1 MPDALAPAPPTAA
14 WTPADAEALYR
25 LPAWAD
31 GFFHVG
37 DDGRVYAR
45 PDPDGPEIDVFGLV
59 QHLREEGA
67 QAPLLLRFQDIL
79 RARVV
84 GLNEAFRAAI
94 AEAGYDGRYT
104 SVYPIKVNQLHE
116 VVEEILEAG
125 KPYGLGLECGS
136 KAELVATLAHLG
148 SDETLLVCNG
158 YKDAPMLRAVLLGQR
173 LGKRVVPVME
183 KPDEFWR
190 LMRLAEQEEMSARF
204 GVRIQLATRGAG
216 KWAASSGDG
225 SKFGVAAP
233 DLMAIVRHL
242 EETEQQSALVL
253 LHFHLGSQIADIQ
266 TLKQAAKEAAQVYVQ
281 LKRRG
286 LGIRTLDVG
295 GGLGVSYGAG
305 YATTSE
311 EDEDEQSGVS
321 YSLQEYANA
330 VVWAV
335 KDVCDAAG
343 VPVPELVSESG
354 RALTAHHSVLVVEA
368 LSSYGPPAGAAE
380 TMARGIAA
388 DAPPVL
394 KDLADAFSRAESA
407 GPPSTPPDAGR
418 LLEAYHDAVEKRAE
432 AGTLFGLGY
441 LDLEAKADAEAL
453 YWGVLRSVDRAV
465 RAAAP
470 EVRLPQELAR
480 VRDHLQT
487 QVLCDFSVFQS
498 VLDHWAIGQ
507 RFPILPLHRLDERP
521 TERGVLVDLTCDSD
535 GKITSYVGQDE
546 EDKRAIEHHALRAG
560 EPYLFGF
567 FLMGAYQ
574 DIMGDTHNLL
584 GRVTEAHV
592 YADRD
597 EPGGYYVEKQI
608 PGATVDEMLAN
619 VQYFPHDL
627 LRRVEG
633 IVREK
638 VHEKKLRPKAGAELV
653 RRYERLFKH
662 QTYLTPDGW
671 SGGAGERGGRGDGG
685 AEESEAVGPA
695 G

>member
-1 MPDALAPAPPTAA
+1 LIDTATDTAA
-14 WTPADAEALYR
+14 WTSADAEALYR

-45 PDPDGPEIDVFGLV
+45 PDPDGPEIDVYALASR
-59 QHLREEGA
+59 LRADGA
-67 QAPLLLRFQDIL
+67 QTPLLLRFQDIL

-84 GLNEAFRAAI
+84 GLNEAFRSAI

-125 KPYGLGLECGS
+125 EPYGIGLECGS
-136 KAELVATLAHLG
+136 KAELVATLAHLKK
-148 SDETLLVCNG
+148 DDTLLVCNG

-183 KPDEFWR
+183 KLDEFWR
-190 LMRLAEQEEMSARF
+190 LMRLAEQEKVDARF

-225 SKFGVAAP
+225 SKFGVGAP
-233 DLMAIVRHL
+233 DLMQIVRHL
-242 EETEQQSALVL
+242 EETDQQDALVL

-281 LKRRG
+281 LKKRG

-305 YATTSE
+305 YATTTE
-311 EDEDEQSGVS
+311 EDEGDSGVS

-343 VPVPELVSESG
+343 VEVPELVSESG

-368 LSSYGPPAGAAE
+368 LSSYGPPSGAGRVAVAD
-380 TMARGIAA
+380 

-394 KDLADAFSRAESA
+394 KDLADALARVDAA
-407 GPPSTPPDAGR
+407 GPPATQSDAAR
-418 LLEAYHDAVEKRAE
+418 LLEAYHDAVEKRAD
-432 AGTLFGLGY
+432 ASTLFGLGY
-441 LDLEAKADAEAL
+441 LDLETKADAEAL
-453 YWGVLRSVDRAV
+453 YWGVLRGVDRAV
-465 RAAAP
+465 READP
-470 EVRLPQELAR
+470 ELRLPQELR
-480 VRDHLQT
+480 NVSGHLQT

-507 RFPILPLHRLDERP
+507 RFPILPLHRLDEKP

-546 EDKRAIEHHALRAG
+546 EDKRAIEHHALRPG

-592 YADRD
+592 YADAD
-597 EPGGYYVEKQI
+597 EPGGCYVEKQI

-633 IVREK
+633 IVRQK
-638 VHEKKLRPKAGAELV
+638 VHEKALRPKAGAELV

-662 QTYLTPDGW
+662 QTYLVPDGW
-671 SGGAGERGGRGDGG
+671 SE
-685 AEESEAVGPA
+685 
-695 G
+695 

>member
-1 MPDALAPAPPTAA
+1 MTETETPAQT

-31 GFFHVG
+31 GFFSVG
-37 DDGRVYAR
+37 DDGRVHAR
-45 PDPDGPEIDVFGLV
+45 PDPDGPEIDVFRLAQQLRQDGV
-59 QHLREEGA
+59 QT
-67 QAPLLLRFQDIL
+67 PLLLRFQDIL

-125 KPYGLGLECGS
+125 QPYGIGLECGS
-136 KAELVATLAHLG
+136 KAELVATLAHLKK
-148 SDETLLVCNG
+148 DDTLLVCNG

-190 LMRLAEQEEMSARF
+190 LMRLADEEQIPARF

-242 EETEQQSALVL
+242 EATDQQDALVL

-281 LKRRG
+281 LRKRG
-286 LGIRTLDVG
+286 LGIKTLDVG

-305 YATTSE
+305 YATSTE
-311 EDEDEQSGVS
+311 EDDAESTVS

-368 LSSYGPPAGAAE
+368 LSSYGPPAGAGDVAV
-380 TMARGIAA
+380 GA

-394 KDLADAFSRAESA
+394 KDLADALARVDAA
-407 GPPSTPPDAGR
+407 GPPATPSDAAR
-418 LLEAYHDAVEKRAE
+418 LLEAYHDAVEKRAD

-441 LDLEAKADAEAL
+441 LDLETKADAEAL
-453 YWGVLRSVDRAV
+453 YWGVLRGVDRAV
-465 RAAAP
+465 REAAP
-470 EVRLPQELAR
+470 EVRLPQELLR

-507 RFPILPLHRLDERP
+507 RFPILPLHRLDEKP
-521 TERGVLVDLTCDSD
+521 SERGVLVDLTCDSD

-546 EDKRAIEHHALRAG
+546 EDKRAIEHHALRPG

-592 YADRD
+592 YADAD
-597 EPGGYYVEKQI
+597 EPGGYYVEKKI

-633 IVREK
+633 IVRQKVQEK
-638 VHEKKLRPKAGAELV
+638 QLRPKAGAELV

-671 SGGAGERGGRGDGG
+671 GEGAGEQGGRG
-685 AEESEAVGPA
+685 EP
-695 G
+695 

>member
-1 MPDALAPAPPTAA
+1 MPDALALSADPATGA

-25 LPAWAD
+25 VSAWAD
-31 GFFHVG
+31 GFFSVG

-59 QHLREEGA
+59 QQLRADGV
-67 QAPLLLRFQDIL
+67 QAPVLLRFQDIL

-84 GLNEAFRAAI
+84 GLNEAFRTAI
-94 AEAGYDGRYT
+94 AEAKYDGRYT

-136 KAELVATLAHLG
+136 KAELVATLAHLD
-148 SDETLLVCNG
+148 SDDTLLVCNG

-190 LMRLAEQEEMSARF
+190 LVRLADEEKMTARF

-242 EETEQQSALVL
+242 EERGQQDALVL

-266 TLKQAAKEAAQVYVQ
+266 TLKQAAKEATQVYVQ
-281 LKRRG
+281 LRKR
-286 LGIRTLDVG
+286 GIGVQTIDVG

-305 YATTSE
+305 YATTA
-311 EDEDEQSGVS
+311 EDDDAEQSGVS

-368 LSSYGPPAGAAE
+368 LSAYGPPAPGAIAV
-380 TMARGIAA
+380 AA
-388 DAPPVL
+388 DAPAVL
-394 KDLADAFSRAESA
+394 KDLADARARA
-407 GPPSTPPDAGR
+407 DAAR
-418 LLEAYHDAVEKRAE
+418 APATAADASLLLEAYHDAVEKRAE

-441 LDLEAKADAEAL
+441 LDLDAKADAESL
-453 YWGVLRSVDRAV
+453 YWGVLRGVDRAV
-465 RAAAP
+465 REAAP
-470 EVRLPQELAR
+470 ELRLPQELR
-480 VRDHLQT
+480 HVRDHLQT

-507 RFPILPLHRLDERP
+507 RFPILPLHRLGERPDERS
-521 TERGVLVDLTCDSD
+521 VLVDLTCDSD
-535 GKITSYVGQDE
+535 GKITSYVGQDD

-560 EPYLFGF
+560 EPYFFGF

-574 DIMGDTHNLL
+574 DILGDTHNLL

-592 YADRD
+592 YADAD
-597 EPGGYYVEKQI
+597 EPDGYYVEKQI
-608 PGATVDEMLAN
+608 PGATVDEMLAD

-633 IVREK
+633 IVRQK
-638 VHEKKLRPKAGAELV
+638 VADKVLRPKAGAELV

-671 SGGAGERGGRGDGG
+671 DA
-685 AEESEAVGPA
+685 PA
-695 G
+695 PD